1 VHARLAGVVARGWVL
16 DFAPQA
22 LRVIVNEIGR
32 LGQEREQQTK
42 NACDGHHAAASTQPA
57 AKRAHGGRYPSTR
70 IEGPQSDRGI
80 PRDHCPPPVAVVSSG
95 LFIGRSAPLD
105 RSRIIILLLVGSCA
119 GPLAIAPAP
128 AQSDRPL
135 ATEPAH
141 TLPVGEAQAEV
152 GVTWFEGR
160 DLAGNEGSLWGLPAL
175 AGVVGIGP
183 AADLRVEGSALVG
196 FEPEGGQ
203 GADDVDAQREPGDF
217 TFWTKVRLW
226 RGTRLQPV
234 VAGRLGVKL
243 PVTSDESG
251 LGTDEVDFHAQVLL
265 SQTLDSARLNLNLG
279 IAILGDPSRQASQ
292 NDALTYGLSGV
303 FPLGG
308 RVRIL
313 GEVAGRQGPGTFFD
327 RSHARV
333 GARWEQGGILWDAAL
348 SAGFI
353 DESEDWGVLAGAT
366 FPLTW
371 KPKEEPPKS

>member
-1 VHARLAGVVARGWVL
+1 LV
-16 DFAPQA
+16 FF
-22 LRVIVNEIGR
+22 
-32 LGQEREQQTK
+32 
-42 NACDGHHAAASTQPA
+42 
-57 AKRAHGGRYPSTR
+57 
-70 IEGPQSDRGI
+70 
-80 PRDHCPPPVAVVSSG
+80 G
-95 LFIGRSAPLD
+95 L
-105 RSRIIILLLVGSCA
+105 CA
-119 GPLAIAPAP
+119 GSFAFPPAL

-135 ATEPAH
+135 TTEPAH
-141 TLPVGEAQAEV
+141 TLPVGEARVEV
-152 GVTWFEGR
+152 GLAWLEGR
-160 DLAGNEGSLWGLPAL
+160 DVNGNEGSVWGLPTL

-183 AADLRVEGSALVG
+183 AADFRVEGTALAG
-196 FEPEGGQ
+196 FEPEHGQ
-203 GADDVDAQREPGDF
+203 GNGDPDSQREPGDF

-265 SQTLDSARLNLNLG
+265 SQTLDAARLNLNLG

-303 FPLGG
+303 FPLGE

-313 GEVAGRQGPGTFFD
+313 GEVAGRQGPGTLFD
-327 RSHARV
+327 RSHARL
-333 GARWEQGGILWDAAL
+333 GARWEQGGVLWDAAL

-366 FPLTW
+366 FPITW
-371 KPKEEPPKS
+371 KPKEEPPRS